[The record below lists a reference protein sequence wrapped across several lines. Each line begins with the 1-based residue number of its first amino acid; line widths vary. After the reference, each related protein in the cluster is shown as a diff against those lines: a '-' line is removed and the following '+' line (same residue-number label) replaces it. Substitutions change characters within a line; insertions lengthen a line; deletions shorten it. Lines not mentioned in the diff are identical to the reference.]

1 MATRT
6 ITLTEALSELKLLDK
21 KIKKKQEELYYGKPV
36 VDYTIGKNQVTEIN
50 NITVNELK
58 KHAQSTID
66 SLLRLIKN
74 REILK
79 SKIAQKNAETTVV
92 IGGKEYTI
100 VAAIERKRNLS
111 NEKEIIERLADTYN
125 SILQKVQKINE
136 KAREQVDK
144 LIETKVGSDSKN
156 TDPKVLDEMYN
167 MFLANSQAT
176 LQDPYN
182 VRELVEKMSEDIDN
196 FEKEVDVKLSI
207 VNAKTTIEIDF
218 DEE

>member
-1 MATRT
+1 MAVRT

-21 KIKKKQEELYYGKPV
+21 KIRKKQEELYYGKPV
-36 VDYTIGKNQVTEIN
+36 VDYTIGKNQVTELN
-50 NITVNELK
+50 NITVDELE

-66 SLLRLIKN
+66 SLLRLMKN
-74 REILK
+74 RTLLK
-79 SKIAQKNAETTVV
+79 SKITQKNAETKVT

-100 VAAIERKRNLS
+100 VEAIERKRNLA
-111 NEKEIIERLADTYN
+111 NEKEIVEKLADTYN
-125 SILQKVQKINE
+125 SVLQKVQRINE
-136 KAREQVDK
+136 KAREQVNQ

-156 TDPKVLDEMYN
+156 TDPKVLDEMYS

-182 VRELVEKMSEDIDN
+182 VKELIEKMSEDIDN

-207 VNAKTTIEIDF
+207 INAQTTIDVDF